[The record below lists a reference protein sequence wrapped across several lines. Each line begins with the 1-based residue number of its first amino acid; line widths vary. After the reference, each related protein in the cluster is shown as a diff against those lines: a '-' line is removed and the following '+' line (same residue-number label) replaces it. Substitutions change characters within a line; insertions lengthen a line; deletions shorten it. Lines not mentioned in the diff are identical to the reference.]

1 MDLNELAKNP
11 DQIKALIT
19 LLSSLLPADQKVSK
33 NDDSDD
39 SDDIAE
45 SVIKT
50 KKAKQNKKKFVN
62 KFVSMPEAKMHKED
76 IEIDKL
82 LHVHPPTVRQR
93 EANLVN
99 VQCRVCGKKE
109 TVPASLATESRGRYK
124 CNTCSTNAG

>member
-11 DQIKALIT
+11 EQIKALIG
-19 LLSSLLPADQKVSK
+19 LLSSLLPDQSSAKD
-33 NDDSDD
+33 NDKEDD
-39 SDDIAE
+39 QDDAPD

-62 KFVSMPEAKMHKED
+62 KFVSMPEAKMHKDD

-82 LHVHPPTVRQR
+82 LQVHPPTARQR
-93 EANLVN
+93 DANLVK
-99 VQCRVCGKKE
+99 VQCRVCGRKE
-109 TVPASLATESRGRYK
+109 TVAASLATESRGRYK